1 MHQQTIE
8 EIVRELGSLLT
19 GRFIGKIFQL
29 SSFSIAIDFGLR
41 SAGYLFISVEPSSP
55 RLYLIKRQGRELER
69 QSIQALPF
77 VQAIRSKLSGSSLIS
92 ITKDNSER
100 IVRLSFSLE
109 NEIERSNLT
118 LVAQLTGRSANLLL
132 LDEDGRIVNALRPPR
147 GAGQQIGQRYE
158 PPPGQTKTAAEEEPL
173 RKGDFATLSAF
184 ADDYYSQREAAER
197 FSSQAKALLDNL
209 RKQLTATARLEK
221 NLEKDL
227 ETHGDPERH
236 KRLGDL
242 LLANLGNATREGNT
256 VRIKD
261 YYSDG
266 TPEIQ
271 TEVDQN
277 VSLQDAAAQ
286 SFTRYTKAKRAREEI
301 SARLA
306 QLSQTKTQLEKRKT
320 RLEEV
325 IASGD
330 QTSLDLIA
338 GPDDRV
344 SVKKRR
350 KDPERISGVRRYR
363 SSDGYEILVG
373 RAARTNDQLTFR
385 VARPNDLWL
394 HAADYPG
401 PHVVVRTQTRSEIP
415 QRTIIEAAQLAAKF
429 SQAGNDSKVA
439 VHYTPRKFLSKPR
452 GAAPGLVR
460 MSTFRT
466 MLVEPAENLPRIID
480 RD

>member
-8 EIVRELGSLLT
+8 EIVGELGSLLN
-19 GRFIGKIFQL
+19 GRFTGKIFQL
-29 SSFSIAIDFGLR
+29 SSFSVAIDFGLR
-41 SAGYLFISVEPSSP
+41 SAGYLFISAEPSSP

-69 QSIQALPF
+69 QSIQASPF
-77 VQAIRSKLSGSSLIS
+77 VQALRSKLRGSSLIS
-92 ITKDNSER
+92 ITKDKSER
-100 IVRLSFSLE
+100 IARLLFLD
-109 NEIERSNLT
+109 NEIERRHAT
-118 LVAQLTGRSANLLL
+118 LVVQLTGRSANLLL
-132 LDEDGRIVNALRPPR
+132 LDEDGKIVNALRPPR

-158 PPPGQTKTAAEEEPL
+158 PPPGQTKIAGEEEPV
-173 RKGDFATLSAF
+173 RKGDFATLSAA
-184 ADDYYSQREAAER
+184 ADEYYSRREAAEK
-197 FSSQAKALLDNL
+197 FSSQAKALLDSL
-209 RKQLTATARLEK
+209 SKQLTATARLEK

-227 ETHGDPERH
+227 EAHGDPEQH

-242 LLANLGNATREGNT
+242 LLANLGNAKREGNT
-256 VRIKD
+256 VRLKD

-286 SFTRYTKAKRAREEI
+286 SFARYTKAKRAREEI
-301 SARLA
+301 GNLLA
-306 QLSQTKTQLEKRKT
+306 QLAQTKTQLEKRKAE
-320 RLEEV
+320 LENI

-330 QTSLDLIA
+330 QTSLDLIT
-338 GPDDRV
+338 GTDERV

-350 KDPERISGVRRYR
+350 KKSEKIPGVRRYR

-373 RAARTNDQLTFR
+373 GAARTNDQLTFR

-401 PHVVVRTQTRSEIP
+401 PHVVVRTQTRNEVP

-439 VHYTPRKFLSKPR
+439 VHYTPRKFLSKPK

-460 MSTFRT
+460 ISTFRT
-466 MLVEPAENLPRIID
+466 MLVEPAENVPRIHD
-480 RD
+480 

>member
-1 MHQQTIE
+1 MHQQTIQ
-8 EIVRELGSLLT
+8 EIVGELGSLLT
-19 GRFIGKIFQL
+19 GRFTGKMFQL
-29 SSFSIAIDFGLR
+29 SSFSVAIDFGLR

-69 QSIQALPF
+69 QSIQASPF
-77 VQAIRSKLSGSSLIS
+77 VQALRSKLSDSSLIS
-92 ITKDNSER
+92 ITKDKSER
-100 IVRLSFSLE
+100 IVRLSFLLE
-109 NEIERSNLT
+109 NEIERHHAT
-118 LVAQLTGRSANLLL
+118 LVVQLTGRSANLLL

-158 PPPGQTKTAAEEEPL
+158 PPPGQTKSAGEEEPL
-173 RKGDFATLSAF
+173 RKGEFATLSAA
-184 ADDYYSQREAAER
+184 ADEYFGRRAAAEK
-197 FSSQAKALLDNL
+197 FSSQAKALLDSL

-242 LLANLGNATREGNT
+242 LLANLANAKREGNT
-256 VRIKD
+256 VRLKD
-261 YYSDG
+261 YYSDD

-271 TEVDQN
+271 TEVDAN
-277 VSLQDAAAQ
+277 VSLQDAAGQ
-286 SFTRYTKAKRAREEI
+286 SFIRYTKAKRAREEI
-301 SARLA
+301 STRLA
-306 QLSQTKTQLEKRKT
+306 QLAQTKTQLEKRKAE
-320 RLEEV
+320 LEDV
-325 IASGD
+325 ITSGD
-330 QTSLDLIA
+330 QTSLDLIT
-338 GPDDRV
+338 GKNDRV

-350 KDPERISGVRRYR
+350 KESEKISGVRRYR

-401 PHVVVRTQTRSEIP
+401 PHVVVRTQTRNEIP

-439 VHYTPRKFLSKPR
+439 VHYTQRKFLSKPK

-460 MSTFRT
+460 ISTFRT
-466 MLVEPAENLPRIID
+466 MLVEPAENVPRIHD
-480 RD
+480 